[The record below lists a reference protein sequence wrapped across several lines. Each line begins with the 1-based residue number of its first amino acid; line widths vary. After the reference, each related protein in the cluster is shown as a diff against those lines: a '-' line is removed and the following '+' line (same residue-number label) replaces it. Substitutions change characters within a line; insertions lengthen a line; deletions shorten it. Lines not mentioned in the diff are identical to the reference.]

1 LHAKLCNKL
10 LDRGFDAGI
19 VKCLYFWWKHQQFSV
34 KWGNCYSR
42 RFITEKSVRQGGV
55 MSPVLFNVYMD
66 MLGQN
71 LMHLGIGCKMG
82 NIMANCLFYA
92 DDICLLSPSLFGLQ
106 RMLDVANHYASE
118 HNITF
123 NARKTVCMRFSVGKD
138 SVLPDPD
145 VTLNNNSLSW
155 VDSYKYLG
163 FTICNNII
171 KFDEAEMCVRA
182 RELRIRANML
192 CSRFREAD
200 NNIKK
205 YLFQTYVG
213 SIYCMSVWTPK
224 SESNSNLNKVKVA
237 YNDCIRLSFKFKR
250 GVSVS
255 TFCINN
261 GILSFKELQRKL
273 CFSMFN
279 RIGQSHN
286 LLVNMIKTH
295 MYRNRDSLMN
305 YWYDN
310 LYSVN
315 TSFSMM
321 GEFLLN

>member
-1 LHAKLCNKL
+1 
-10 LDRGFDAGI
+10 
-19 VKCLYFWWKHQQFSV
+19 
-34 KWGNCYSR
+34 
-42 RFITEKSVRQGGV
+42 
-55 MSPVLFNVYMD
+55 
-66 MLGQN
+66 
-71 LMHLGIGCKMG
+71 
-82 NIMANCLFYA
+82 
-92 DDICLLSPSLFGLQ
+92 
-106 RMLDVANHYASE
+106 
-118 HNITF
+118 
-123 NARKTVCMRFSVGKD
+123 
-138 SVLPDPD
+138 
-145 VTLNNNSLSW
+145 
-155 VDSYKYLG
+155 
-163 FTICNNII
+163 
-171 KFDEAEMCVRA
+171 MCVRA

-200 NNIKK
+200 KNIKK

-224 SESNSNLNKVKVA
+224 SESYLNKVKVA

-286 LLVNMIKTH
+286 LLVNMIKTY

-321 GEFLLN
+321 GGFLLN